1 MKATAH
7 LISRAI
13 AALCLLATTACVA
26 EDSPTTDDTTLV
38 EIGQTAPDFTV
49 EMTKGGDVTLS
60 DLRGR
65 AVLLTFWSSECSV
78 CRAEMAVAQERIID
92 RFADERFT
100 YLPVSRG
107 ADRETLEE
115 FCRQNGYTFPVGLD
129 PDRSIYGMYATRY
142 VPRSFLIDADGKII
156 MSAVEYETD
165 YLDVIA
171 DEIEKY
177 LRKIGRNTPS
187 NRNI

>member
-1 MKATAH
+1 
-7 LISRAI
+7 
-13 AALCLLATTACVA
+13 
-26 EDSPTTDDTTLV
+26 
-38 EIGQTAPDFTV
+38 
-49 EMTKGGDVTLS
+49 
-60 DLRGR
+60 
-65 AVLLTFWSSECSV
+65 
-78 CRAEMAVAQERIID
+78 MAVVQKRIID

-107 ADRETLEE
+107 ADRETIEE

-177 LRKIGRNTPS
+177 LRKIG
-187 NRNI
+187 

>member
-1 MKATAH
+1 MRMNIAAHILLRATT
-7 LISRAI
+7 
-13 AALCLLATTACVA
+13 ALCLLAATSCVTENPPEA
-26 EDSPTTDDTTLV
+26 DETTLV
-38 EIGQTAPDFTV
+38 ETGQAAPDFTV
-49 EMTKGGDVTLS
+49 GMLDGSEVTLS

-65 AVLLTFWSSECSV
+65 VVLLTFWSAECSV
-78 CRAEMAVAQERIID
+78 CRAEMAVVQERIID
-92 RFADERFT
+92 RFADRPFT

-107 ADRETLEE
+107 LSRETVEE

-142 VPRSFLIDADGKII
+142 VPRSFLIDADGVIR

-171 DEIEKY
+171 AETEKL
-177 LRKIGRNTPS
+177 LRKIERQNP
-187 NRNI
+187 